1 MSFSADVKEELNG
14 VMSSARHCQIAELA
28 AFIEFCA
35 QVGRNGKGHFTLCLH
50 NDNDLIKKKFFA
62 LVKKLYGIEPF
73 TELSGTDCNQM
84 LESLKIIKGG
94 EQVRSERDPVAAMLL
109 KQSCCKRAF
118 LRGAYQCAGS
128 MSDPKRSYHLEIV
141 CDSKPQADQI
151 IEVIS
156 SFDLEAKA
164 TKRKDKHVV
173 YIKESSAIVDF
184 LGICEAHVALME
196 MENDRIVKEVR
207 NTVNR
212 RVNCEAANISKTIN
226 ASTRQIEDIEYLRDH
241 YGFNRL
247 PDNLKE
253 MALMR
258 LEYPDATLPEL
269 GAQFD
274 PPLGKSGVNHRLRK
288 LSELAANERA
298 DHGDI

>member
-1 MSFSADVKEELNG
+1 MSFSADVKEELSNII
-14 VMSSARHCQIAELA
+14 SSARHCQMAELA
-28 AFIEFCA
+28 AFVGFCA
-35 QVGRNGKGHFTLCLH
+35 IVKDSVQDGRTLTLIT
-50 NDNDLIKKKFFA
+50 DNELVKSKFFS
-62 LVKKLYGIEPF
+62 LLNRTYGTDSEKS
-73 TELSGTDCNQM
+73 LSGEICKSF
-84 LESLKIIKGG
+84 LEGLRAIDEKGDIHLKG
-94 EQVRSERDPVAAMLL
+94 EPVSSILL
-109 KQSCCKRAF
+109 KQSCCKRAY
-118 LRGAYQCAGS
+118 LRGAYLCAGS

-156 SFDLEAKA
+156 SFDLEAKT
-164 TKRKDKHVV
+164 TKRKDKYVV

-226 ASTRQIEDIEYLRDH
+226 ASTRQIEDIEYLRDN

-247 PDNLKE
+247 PDNLRE
-253 MALMR
+253 MALIR
-258 LEYPDATLPEL
+258 LEFPDATLPEL

-274 PPLGKSGVNHRLRK
+274 PPLGKSGVNHRLRR
-288 LSELAANERA
+288 LSELADKERL
-298 DHGDI
+298 HQ

>member
-1 MSFSADVKEELNG
+1 MSFSAIVKEEMSE
-14 VMSSARHCQIAELA
+14 VISSARHCQLAELA
-28 AFIEFCA
+28 ALFEFSVD
-35 QVGRNGKGHFTLCLH
+35 VGQTVNGHFFIDILTDSEPV
-50 NDNDLIKKKFFA
+50 NKKFFA
-62 LVKKLYGIEPF
+62 LLKKTYGIGSKKELDKTDIRPVLEGLRLLKNGELGKSLGEPVH
-73 TELSGTDCNQM
+73 G
-84 LESLKIIKGG
+84 
-94 EQVRSERDPVAAMLL
+94 VLL
-109 KQSCCKRAF
+109 KQSCCRRAF
-118 LRGAYQCAGS
+118 LRGAYLCAGS

-141 CDSKPQADQI
+141 CDNAMQAAQLID
-151 IEVIS
+151 VIR
-156 SFDLEAKA
+156 SFDLDARS
-164 TKRKDKHVV
+164 TKRKDKYIV
-173 YIKESSAIVDF
+173 YLKESSAIVDF
-184 LGICEAHVALME
+184 LGVCEAHVALME

-207 NTVNR
+207 NSVNR

-274 PPLGKSGVNHRLRK
+274 PPLGKSGVNHRLRRI
-288 LSELAANERA
+288 SELADKERL
-298 DHGDI
+298 HQ